1 LDTFDNLTQLL
12 SDASSTTYALSIL
25 LGALAVSLLL
35 RLLIARFKSR
45 AERTEL
51 LWDNALAYSIEAP
64 LQLLIW
70 VIGAGTAVSLLSY
83 NGDANGLHK
92 VISPMRDVGVIISL
106 AWFLIRFIKL
116 THRQYIDGKLVSGKV
131 DRTAGDAIAKIARL
145 TVFITAVLVAMQTLG
160 FSIAGVLTFGGV
172 GGVAVG
178 FAAKDLLANFFG
190 GMMIYLD
197 RPFAVGDWVRSED
210 RAIEGMVE
218 DIGWRMTIIR
228 KFDSRPMYVPNSI
241 FSTIVVENPSRM
253 THRRLTEKLGVRHE
267 DASVIGAIVS
277 QTQAYLENHPDIDP
291 KQTIRVNFE
300 TLTPSS
306 LDIVINCFTNIINLD
321 QFSAMKQQILLHI
334 LSIINDNGA
343 QSSVPITTLKIKEN
357 TAITA
362 AK

>member
-1 LDTFDNLTQLL
+1 MDKLDNLIQLL
-12 SDASSTTYALSIL
+12 SGANATSYALSIL
-25 LGALAVSLLL
+25 LGAFVLSLLL
-35 RLLIARFKSR
+35 RLVVARFKPR

-51 LWDNALAYSIEAP
+51 LWDNALANSIEAP

-70 VIGAGTAVSLLSY
+70 VIALGTAISLVSY
-83 NGDANGLHK
+83 NGDTNGVNN
-92 VISPMRDVGVIISL
+92 VISPVRDVGVIVAL

-116 THRQYIDGKLVSGKV
+116 AHQQYIEGKLISGHI

-145 TVFITAVLVAMQTLG
+145 IVFITAVLVAMQTLG

-210 RAIEGMVE
+210 REIEGMVE
-218 DIGWRMTIIR
+218 DIGWRMTVIR
-228 KFDSRPMYVPNSI
+228 KFDSRPIYVPNSI

-267 DASVIGAIVS
+267 DASVIEPIVS
-277 QTQAYLENHPDIDP
+277 QTQAYLESHPDIDP
-291 KQTIRVNFE
+291 EQTIRVNFE

-306 LDIVINCFTNIINLD
+306 LDIVINCFTRILDLD
-321 QFSAMKQQILLHI
+321 QFSAVKQQILLHI

-343 QSSVPITTLKIKEN
+343 QSSVPITTLNVKGNRPVINSK
-357 TAITA
+357 
-362 AK
+362 